1 MKTLAL
7 SVLAAAAAVVGFVGG
22 AQAQQPKLFFE
33 SDIVRGAQRGA
44 PGPVCVLN
52 NQFKRLE
59 KVVIRIRVL
68 DPSGKS
74 LDGSGLKSLVVELP
88 DGKKLSARY
97 GEHPPARQGPVL
109 DHFWTAVWIIPSNFP
124 SGSLSYKV
132 VATAQDGST
141 ETWSPFKTATS
152 QLAVVDGKIDIKL
165 E

>member
-1 MKTLAL
+1 MKRFTPSIVAL
-7 SVLAAAAAVVGFVGG
+7 SLAIVGFAGT
-22 AQAQQPKLFFE
+22 AQAQSTKLFVE

-44 PGPVCVLN
+44 PGPFCVLN

-59 KVVIRIRVL
+59 KVVFRVRVL
-68 DPSGKS
+68 DQTGKA
-74 LDGSGLKSLVVELP
+74 LDASGLKSLVVELP

-97 GEHPPARQGPVL
+97 GEHPPARLGPVL
-109 DHFWTAVWIIPSNFP
+109 DHFWTAVWIIPANYP

-141 ETWSPFKTATS
+141 ATWAPFKTQTS
-152 QLAVVDGKIDIKL
+152 QLAVVDGQIDIKL